1 MGGRRWFGRHSLTAG
16 AAAVAAVLAGST
28 APAAPDAGAHAPP
41 PAPTRTV
48 PPPSPPSAKPAPP
61 PLAPPA
67 ATPKPPAAPAK
78 PTPPPAKPPA
88 HPPVPTGKPAAHAT
102 APKPPSHP
110 SHPSASRAPD
120 AAGRRAVA
128 AGPTVEESQ
137 LGADTPELRALAAAE
152 RELFPPAMPSIG
164 SPWPSELPSPL
175 VQDPDRPRVHASG
188 LPPPP
193 PPSAVPVAE
202 GGKDLSWLSKLAMP
216 DLPVRWDAR
225 VVRYLEFFKD
235 DPRGHAVMA
244 VWLKR
249 SGRYKDMVQRTL
261 RKKGAPEDLL
271 YLSMIESGFEPTA
284 RSPVG
289 ALGLWQFMP
298 ETGRVYG
305 LPQDRWAD
313 GRLNVT
319 LATEAAAD
327 LLVDL
332 HKRFGTWE
340 LAMAAYNMGYGGI
353 LSMVKKYNTNDYWVL
368 SQREG
373 SLPWETTLYVPK
385 ILAVAVVAKNL
396 ATFGFDGLA
405 LDPPALGEEVAV
417 APGTPLAAVAQAA
430 GCAVKEVEV
439 LNPELRAGRTP
450 PAGADYPVRVP
461 AGKGAICSQNL
472 AKGRREAPAH
482 ERVTVRFGE
491 TLAEVAAAH
500 KVPVGKLMELNGIT
514 PGEVVRGGTVLL
526 VPKAGEAPGAGAAA
540 PAAPTAKPVVV
551 VPPDVFVYPDRKRV
565 FYRVVTGDTLKDVAN
580 QFKVTVDEIRRWNEI
595 DPQARLVEGMTL
607 QLFVPDG
614 VDLSKTVALADR
626 DVVPLT
632 AGTDEFFNHFEERGR
647 KRQTVKA
654 KAGETLEQVGKRHQ
668 VSGSLM
674 ERINRRPRADVLKEG
689 ELVVIYTAPTTTPPA
704 HASRAVAPWPAPP
717 APSSPQEELAP
728 LP

>member
-1 MGGRRWFGRHSLTAG
+1 MSI
-16 AAAVAAVLAGST
+16 AVALAGS
-28 APAAPDAGAHAPP
+28 AAWAGPDGGAHAPL

-48 PPPSPPSAKPAPP
+48 PPPSPPAPKPAAPPSPPAPKPAAPPAKPAPKLP
-61 PLAPPA
+61 AHPPA
-67 ATPKPPAAPAK
+67 PAGKPAAHA
-78 PTPPPAKPPA
+78 PAKPPA
-88 HPPVPTGKPAAHAT
+88 HA
-102 APKPPSHP
+102 
-110 SHPSASRAPD
+110 SASRAPD
-120 AAGRRAVA
+120 SAGRRAVA

-188 LPPPP
+188 LPPAQ

-202 GGKDLSWLSKLAMP
+202 GGKDLSWLSKLTMP

-353 LSMVKKYNTNDYWVL
+353 VSMVKKYNTNDYWVL

-417 APGTPLAAVAQAA
+417 APGTPLATVAQAA
-430 GCAVKEVEV
+430 GCTAKEVEV
-439 LNPELRAGRTP
+439 L
-450 PAGADYPVRVP
+450 
-461 AGKGAICSQNL
+461 
-472 AKGRREAPAH
+472 
-482 ERVTVRFGE
+482 
-491 TLAEVAAAH
+491 
-500 KVPVGKLMELNGIT
+500 
-514 PGEVVRGGTVLL
+514 
-526 VPKAGEAPGAGAAA
+526 
-540 PAAPTAKPVVV
+540 
-551 VPPDVFVYPDRKRV
+551 
-565 FYRVVTGDTLKDVAN
+565 
-580 QFKVTVDEIRRWNEI
+580 
-595 DPQARLVEGMTL
+595 
-607 QLFVPDG
+607 
-614 VDLSKTVALADR
+614 
-626 DVVPLT
+626 
-632 AGTDEFFNHFEERGR
+632 
-647 KRQTVKA
+647 
-654 KAGETLEQVGKRHQ
+654 
-668 VSGSLM
+668 
-674 ERINRRPRADVLKEG
+674 
-689 ELVVIYTAPTTTPPA
+689 
-704 HASRAVAPWPAPP
+704 
-717 APSSPQEELAP
+717 
-728 LP
+728 